1 MTKRSS
7 GLALTFLAMLGAC
20 GAVEVPE
27 DFTYRLPAPEPQRVA
42 GASAGTLR
50 VAELDVVAELAGDRL
65 LIADEGT
72 RLRAYRHHHWA
83 GPLERMV
90 ADAIVTGLVRSRRF
104 AEVKSPSS
112 SGLEELVLVGRVLDF
127 HQVRAED
134 GWRARATFELRLS
147 REDGTLVFQDELR
160 ADTPM
165 SVSDPDTLARALGTS
180 VGTIVD
186 EFVQRCD
193 RAGLFATARP
203 PR

>member
-7 GLALTFLAMLGAC
+7 GWALTLLAMLAAC

-27 DFTYRLPAPEPQRVA
+27 DFTYRLPAPEPRLVA